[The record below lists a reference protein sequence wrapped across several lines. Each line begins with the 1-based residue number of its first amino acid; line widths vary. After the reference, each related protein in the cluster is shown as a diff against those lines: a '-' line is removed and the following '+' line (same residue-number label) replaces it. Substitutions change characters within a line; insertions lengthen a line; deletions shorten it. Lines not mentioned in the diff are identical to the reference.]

1 MLIRFASLFLGTF
14 ILFTVY
20 ESGMKEW
27 VSWAALAGSILFIS
41 HALNPKW
48 SDRIL
53 MWFMNT
59 VFNAGL
65 EPIEQACANGNMK
78 MVIGY
83 LKAKSEP
90 NISNENQ
97 LRPTNSFSGGWRMR
111 VALAGL
117 LFSKPDILL
126 LDEPTNFLD
135 LEGVFW
141 LEKFLSKYPH
151 TVLIISHDRALLN
164 RAVNSILHVNNETLK
179 LYSGNFDLFD
189 DQSGLLI

>member
-1 MLIRFASLFLGTF
+1 
-14 ILFTVY
+14 
-20 ESGMKEW
+20 MKEW

-97 LRPTNSFSGGWRMR
+97 LT
-111 VALAGL
+111 
-117 LFSKPDILL
+117 L
-126 LDEPTNFLD
+126 LDIAIENNHDEIAD
-135 LEGVFW
+135 LLRKHGAKTSE
-141 LEKFLSKYPH
+141 E
-151 TVLIISHDRALLN
+151 
-164 RAVNSILHVNNETLK
+164 LK
-179 LYSGNFDLFD
+179 AECK
-189 DQSGLLI
+189 

>member
-27 VSWAALAGSILFIS
+27 ISWAALAGSILFIS
-41 HALNPKW
+41 HTLNPKC

-90 NISNENQ
+90 NINNENQ
-97 LRPTNSFSGGWRMR
+97 LT
-111 VALAGL
+111 L
-117 LFSKPDILL
+117 LDIAIENNHDEIADILRKHGGKTSEEL
-126 LDEPTNFLD
+126 KA
-135 LEGVFW
+135 EG
-141 LEKFLSKYPH
+141 K
-151 TVLIISHDRALLN
+151 
-164 RAVNSILHVNNETLK
+164 
-179 LYSGNFDLFD
+179 
-189 DQSGLLI
+189 

>member
-1 MLIRFASLFLGTF
+1 MILKFACVLLGTLG
-14 ILFTVY
+14 LFAFY
-20 ESGMKEW
+20 EIGIKEW
-27 VSWAALAGSILFIS
+27 FSWVTLAGSILFIS

-97 LRPTNSFSGGWRMR
+97 LTILDIAIENNHDEI
-111 VALAGL
+111 A
-117 LFSKPDILL
+117 DILRKHGGKTSEEL
-126 LDEPTNFLD
+126 KA
-135 LEGVFW
+135 EG
-141 LEKFLSKYPH
+141 K
-151 TVLIISHDRALLN
+151 
-164 RAVNSILHVNNETLK
+164 
-179 LYSGNFDLFD
+179 
-189 DQSGLLI
+189 

>member
-14 ILFTVY
+14 ILYTVY
-20 ESGMKEW
+20 VSGMKEW
-27 VSWAALAGSILFIS
+27 ISWAALAGSILFIS

-78 MVIGY
+78 MVSGY

-97 LRPTNSFSGGWRMR
+97 LTLLDIAIENNHDEI
-111 VALAGL
+111 AGL
-117 LFSKPDILL
+117 LRKHCGKTG
-126 LDEPTNFLD
+126 E
-135 LEGVFW
+135 E
-141 LEKFLSKYPH
+141 
-151 TVLIISHDRALLN
+151 
-164 RAVNSILHVNNETLK
+164 LK
-179 LYSGNFDLFD
+179 AAGN
-189 DQSGLLI
+189 